1 MHDGEAGERV
11 RALARVEWES
21 EKIRFLLIIS
31 NYVSLP
37 VAQKSCH
44 YSDED
49 NVVELQESESFGW
62 DQRYL

>member
-1 MHDGEAGERV
+1 M
-11 RALARVEWES
+11 RAPATVEWES
-21 EKIRFLLIIS
+21 EKIPFSLIIS

-49 NVVELQESESFGW
+49 NVVELRESESFGS